1 MVRYR
6 NTYTSETFQDQPF
19 QAEPPESQ
27 IPEPI
32 SSDFPSQNHHHR
44 IPRTRLKVLQRC
56 LTKLWIYFA
65 IQVIYLA
72 VLIYSRSPFLSLEA
86 MGISIPCLLL
96 HNNGEILTKG
106 WINTDK
112 KAFALKGILVVLIL
126 VYFSQIFRIGLEI
139 GMSIKSLVIQSLVK
153 IIIFYLAIAQDTFKI
168 WDLRKKRLN
177 PQVINITV

>member
-6 NTYTSETFQDQPF
+6 HTYSSETSHNQPL
-19 QAEPPESQ
+19 QSEPPENQ
-27 IPEPI
+27 ISESV
-32 SSDFPSQNHHHR
+32 SSDFSQRNHHR
-44 IPRTRLKVLQRC
+44 IPRTRLKDLRRC

-65 IQVIYLA
+65 IQIIYLA
-72 VLIYSRSPFLSLEA
+72 YLIYLRSSFLSLEA

-126 VYFSQIFRIGLEI
+126 VYFSQIFRIGLSL
-139 GMSIKSLVIQSLVK
+139 GMSIGSLAIQSLVK
-153 IIIFYLAIAQDTFKI
+153 IIIFYLTIAHDTFRI
-168 WDLRKKRLN
+168 WDLRRK
-177 PQVINITV
+177 